1 MQTLLR
7 AVDPAAPPREAIAEA
22 ARVIQRGGLVAFPTE
37 TVYGLGADA
46 LNPDAV
52 AKIYTAK
59 GRPSDN
65 PLIAHV
71 TSIAGAE
78 ALASR
83 IPEPARVL
91 MDAFWPGPLT
101 LILPKHDIVP
111 SITSGGLQTVAVRC
125 PSHPVARALIDAA
138 GTPVAAPSANASG
151 RPSPTRASH
160 VQFDMDGKIDM
171 ILDGG
176 AAAYGLESTIVD
188 VSGDVPRILRPGSVT
203 REMLEHA
210 LGCAVV
216 GGADAALAADEAP
229 MAPGMKYKHYAPTA
243 RVVIVSG
250 ALPDV
255 VNKINAL
262 VAEANATA
270 VGILATEQTKALYLQ
285 GNVFV
290 MGDREKPETIA
301 ANLFKMLRKCDFTG
315 MALVYAEPFGET
327 EIGQAVMNRLQKAA
341 GYHSIEA

>member
-1 MQTLLR
+1 MQTVLR
-7 AVDPAAPPREAIAEA
+7 AVDPASPDERILREA
-22 ARVIQRGGLVAFPTE
+22 ARVIQGGGLVAFPTE

-52 AKIYTAK
+52 AKIYAAK

-71 TSIAGAE
+71 LDIAGAE
-78 ALASR
+78 ALASSV
-83 IPEPARVL
+83 PDMARTL

-101 LILPKHDIVP
+101 LILPKNDTVP
-111 SITSGGLQTVAVRC
+111 SITSSGLQTLAVRC
-125 PSHPVARALIDAA
+125 PSHPVARALLGAA
-138 GTPVAAPSANASG
+138 GTPIAAPSANASG

-160 VQFDMDGKIDM
+160 VQFDMDGRIEM

-188 VSGDVPRILRPGSVT
+188 VSGDVPRILRPGSIT
-203 REMLEHA
+203 RDMLEKA
-210 LGCAVV
+210 LQRPVLGGSAAAV
-216 GGADAALAADEAP
+216 ADGEAP
-229 MAPGMKYKHYAPTA
+229 VAPGMKYKHYAPTA

-250 ALPDV
+250 LLENV
-255 VNKINAL
+255 VRAINRLA
-262 VAEANATA
+262 AEAGTDK
-270 VGILATEQTKALYLQ
+270 VGVLATEQTKGMYPQ
-285 GNVFV
+285 GHVFV
-290 MGDREKPETIA
+290 MGDRDKPETIA

-315 MALVYAEPFGET
+315 MELVYAEPFGET

-341 GYHSIEA
+341 GYHVIEV

>member
-1 MQTLLR
+1 MQTILR
-7 AVDPAAPPREAIAEA
+7 TVDSAAPDTGVMQEA
-22 ARVIQRGGLVAFPTE
+22 AHVIQAGGLVAFPTE

-52 AKIYTAK
+52 AKIYAAK

-71 TSIAGAE
+71 LDINGAE
-78 ALASR
+78 ALASG
-83 IPEPARVL
+83 IPDMARTL
-91 MDAFWPGPLT
+91 MDVFWPGPLT
-101 LILPKHDIVP
+101 LILPKNETVPDIA
-111 SITSGGLQTVAVRC
+111 SGGLQTVAVRC
-125 PSHPVARALIDAA
+125 PSHPVARALIQAS
-138 GTPVAAPSANASG
+138 GTPIAAPSANASG

-160 VQFDMDGKIDM
+160 VQFDMDGRIEM

-188 VSGDVPRILRPGSVT
+188 VSGDVPRILRPGSIT
-203 REMLEHA
+203 KDMLETA
-210 LGCAVV
+210 LGRTVI
-216 GGADAALAADEAP
+216 GGSNASLADAEAP

-250 ALPDV
+250 ALENV
-255 VNKINAL
+255 VRAINGL
-262 VAEANATA
+262 VIEAGTEK
-270 VGILATEQTKALYLQ
+270 VGIFATEQTKTLYPQ
-285 GNVFV
+285 GQVFV
-290 MGDREKPETIA
+290 MGDRDKPETIA

-315 MALVYAEPFGET
+315 MELVYAEPFGET

-341 GYHSIEA
+341 GYHIIEV